1 MQHNNEGRMDLQ
13 RTSLLKPKL
22 TSLFHIDFDW
32 WKKND
37 RDWRVFLR
45 SFLCEEHQRM
55 FADVDNDEMIDWIDP
70 KTAEIKQVDGLQHIL
85 ISHCAKQDGFV
96 TSSMALVDA
105 VFRIFLANG
114 NKPLTPI
121 ELGDLLHRQPDII
134 LRTFSG
140 LRVYKGIRPF
150 SDA

>member
-1 MQHNNEGRMDLQ
+1 MDSKS
-13 RTSLLKPKL
+13 RSLIKPKL
-22 TSLFHIDFDW
+22 TSPFKIDFDW

-55 FADVDNDEMIDWIDP
+55 FEDLENDEVIDWVDP

-85 ISHCAKQDGFV
+85 ISHCAKQDGFI
-96 TSSMALVDA
+96 SSNMALVDA
-105 VFRIFLANG
+105 VFRVFLSNG
-114 NKPLTPI
+114 NKPVTPQ
-121 ELGDLLHRQPDII
+121 ELGELLNRPPATI

-140 LRVYKGIRPF
+140 LRVYKGIRPV
-150 SDA
+150 SES